1 MFKNYLKS
9 AWRNILKQRMVSFI
23 NLFGI
28 TVGFT
33 CCLLITCFVVNE
45 LSYDQFR
52 QADHIYRVT
61 RSFYTE
67 KGVEYLHL
75 ASIAPAAG
83 PLLKNDFPEIEK
95 ETRTLPLKGDL
106 VLKYKYK
113 MFNEQGSFFADSNFF
128 SFFSVPVIEG
138 NASTALAD
146 PFSMMVTPEI
156 ARKYFGS
163 EDPINKIVQINGQFP
178 VKITGIFRDFPA
190 NSTLHPNILLSFST
204 LNDSSI
210 YGRDKLETSWDNNAF
225 FTYLM
230 LRDAASAQQLEKQ
243 FPAFL
248 NRHAHYQ
255 GELPGYVPSKY
266 SSLYLQKLRDVHLY
280 SHLADEIEPNGSITA
295 VYIFSVIALFIL
307 LIACINYMNL
317 ATAKSLLRTKEI
329 GVRKTLGARRKE
341 LILQLLAESV
351 ILAYAAL
358 LIALLLTSSLVPWLN
373 KVAGRNISFQ
383 ILEQWKIIIP
393 VLLLPLAAGFFSGIY
408 PALFLSSFNP
418 VKALKGIIKYG
429 SKTIPVRKVLVVIQF
444 TLSIILIIA
453 TAVVFS
459 QMHFVLHSSLG
470 FNKEHIITMPYNSAL
485 NDKLPAFKET
495 LLQDPDI
502 KSLALSSRIPSGRL
516 LDATGI
522 DMATGN
528 STAPVNI
535 TCKYVMINNG
545 FIPTYQIQMAAGRN
559 FDPLQ
564 FPTDSGNLI
573 INEAAV
579 RLFGWK
585 NASEALGKDY
595 TYNGKKGKVVGVVK
609 NFHFESMFQE
619 ITPVLFALGS
629 LKENAFNNMSIKIG
643 GKHIQASIDK
653 IRKTWDQFVP
663 SAPFSFTFL
672 DERFAKLYT
681 AEQRQEIIFTIFAC
695 IAIFIACLG
704 LFGLSAFTIA
714 QRTKEIGIRKVLG
727 ASVNQIIQMLSK
739 DFMKLVGL
747 AALIALPAG
756 WLCMH
761 KWLQSFAYHV
771 QVQWWLL
778 LLAAFMAACI
788 ALMTIGVLALRAAMA
803 NPVESLRAE

>member
-9 AWRNILKQRMVSFI
+9 AWRNILRNRLVSFI

-45 LSYDQFR
+45 LSYDQFKH
-52 QADHIYRVT
+52 ADNIYRVT

-75 ASIAPAAG
+75 ASIAPAIG

-95 ETRTLPLKGDL
+95 ETRTLPLQGGM
-106 VLKYKYK
+106 VLKYKNK

-128 SFFSVPVIEG
+128 SFFSVPVLEG
-138 NASTALAD
+138 NARTALAE

-156 ARKYFGS
+156 AHKYFGS
-163 EDPINKIVQINGQFP
+163 ENPINKMVQVNGQFP
-178 VKITGIFRDFPA
+178 VKITGIFHDFPA

-210 YGRDKLETSWDNNAF
+210 YGRNKLATSWDNNAF

-230 LRDAASAQQLEKQ
+230 LPGNASAQQLEKQ

-248 NRHAHYQ
+248 DRHAHFK
-255 GELPGYVPSKY
+255 GESANYVPSKY

-280 SHLADEIEPNGSITA
+280 SHLADEIEPNGSVTA
-295 VYIFSVIALFIL
+295 VYIFSIIALFIL

-341 LILQLLAESV
+341 LILQLLTESV

-358 LIALLLTSSLVPWLN
+358 LIALLLTSLLIPYLN
-373 KVAGRNISFQ
+373 KVADRNISFH
-383 ILEQWKIIIP
+383 ILEQWEIIIP
-393 VLLLPLAAGFFSGIY
+393 VLLLPLIAGFFSGVY

-418 VKALKGIIKYG
+418 VKALKGSAKYG
-429 SKTIPVRKVLVVIQF
+429 SKTIPVRKVLVVVQF

-459 QMHFVLHSSLG
+459 QMRFVLHSSLG
-470 FNKEHIITMPYNSAL
+470 FNKEHIITMPYNHDLDNKLSA
-485 NDKLPAFKET
+485 FRET
-495 LLQDPDI
+495 LLQNPDI

-522 DMATGN
+522 DMVTGN

-559 FDPLQ
+559 FDPVQ
-564 FPTDSGNLI
+564 FPTDSNNLI

-579 RLFGWK
+579 QLFGWK

-595 TYNGKKGKVVGVVK
+595 TYNRVKGKVIGVVK

-619 ITPVLFALGS
+619 ITPVMFALSS
-629 LKENAFNNMSIKIG
+629 LNGNAFNYISIKISG
-643 GKHIQASIDK
+643 EHIQSSIDK
-653 IRKTWDQFVP
+653 VRKTWNQFVP
-663 SAPFSFTFL
+663 SAPFSYTFL
-672 DERFAKLYT
+672 DERFAKLYI
-681 AEQRQEIIFTIFAC
+681 AQQRQEVIFTIFAC

-727 ASVNQIIQMLSK
+727 ASVSHIIRMLSQ

-756 WLCMH
+756 WLFMH
-761 KWLQSFAYHV
+761 QWLQSFAYHI

-778 LLAAFMAACI
+778 LLAALLAACI
-788 ALMTIGVLALRAAMA
+788 ALITIGVLAFRAAMA
-803 NPVESLRAE
+803 NPVESLRSE

>member
-1 MFKNYLKS
+1 MFKNYFKS
-9 AWRNILKQRMVSFI
+9 AWRNILRNRLVSFI

-45 LSYDQFR
+45 LSYDQFKHV
-52 QADHIYRVT
+52 DNIYRVT

-95 ETRTLPLKGDL
+95 ETRTLPLQGDL
-106 VLKYKYK
+106 VLKYKNK

-128 SFFSVPVIEG
+128 SFFSVPVLEG
-138 NASTALAD
+138 NARTALAE

-156 ARKYFGS
+156 AHKYFGS
-163 EDPINKIVQINGQFP
+163 ENPINKMVQVNGQFP
-178 VKITGIFRDFPA
+178 VKITGIFQDFPA
-190 NSTLHPNILLSFST
+190 NATLHPDILLSFST

-210 YGRDKLETSWDNNAF
+210 YGRDKLATSWSNNAF

-230 LRDAASAQQLEKQ
+230 LPNAASAQQLEKQ

-248 NRHAHYQ
+248 DRHAHYN
-255 GELPGYVPSKY
+255 GETPGYVPSKY
-266 SSLYLQKLRDVHLY
+266 SRLYLQKLRDVHLY

-341 LILQLLAESV
+341 LIFQLLAESV

-358 LIALLLTSSLVPWLN
+358 LIALLLTSLLIPWLN
-373 KVAGRNISFQ
+373 KVAGRNISFH
-383 ILEQWKIIIP
+383 ILEQWKIVIP
-393 VLLLPLAAGFFSGIY
+393 VLLLPLLAGFFSGIY
-408 PALFLSSFNP
+408 PALFISSFNP
-418 VKALKGIIKYG
+418 VKALKGITKYG
-429 SKTIPVRKVLVVIQF
+429 SKTIPVRKVLVVVQF

-459 QMHFVLHSSLG
+459 QMRFVLHSSLG
-470 FNKEHIITMPYNSAL
+470 FNKEHIITMSYNNTL
-485 NDKLPAFKET
+485 DNKLPAFRET
-495 LLQDPDI
+495 LLQDPNI

-528 STAPVNI
+528 SSAPVTI
-535 TCKYVMINNG
+535 TCKYVMINKG
-545 FIPTYQIQMAAGRN
+545 FIPTYQIKLAAGRN
-559 FDPLQ
+559 FDPVQ
-564 FPTDSGNLI
+564 FPTDSNNLI
-573 INEAAV
+573 INEAAL

-595 TYNGKKGKVVGVVK
+595 TYNGVKGKVIGVVK

-619 ITPVLFALGS
+619 ITPVMFALSS
-629 LKENAFNNMSIKIG
+629 LNGNAFNYISIKISG
-643 GKHIQASIDK
+643 EHIQSSINK
-653 IRKTWDQFVP
+653 VRKTWNHFVP
-663 SAPFSFTFL
+663 SAPFSYTFL
-672 DERFAKLYT
+672 DERFAKLYV
-681 AEQRQEIIFTIFAC
+681 AQQRQEVIFTIFAC

-727 ASVNQIIQMLSK
+727 ASVGHIIKMLSK
-739 DFMKLVGL
+739 DFMKLIGL

-761 KWLQSFAYHV
+761 RWLQSFAYHI

-778 LLAAFMAACI
+778 LLAAILAACI
-788 ALMTIGVLALRAAMA
+788 ALITIGVLALRAAMA
-803 NPVESLRAE
+803 NPVEALRSE